1 MSTEMSDP
9 LPADREARRAEL
21 QHTFL
26 SVQRERVALTECL
39 MRPAAE
45 RDPADIE
52 TLIVR
57 LLRMQRALEKARI
70 AVDAVHTDPTM
81 GV

>member
-1 MSTEMSDP
+1 MRTEMSDP
-9 LPADREARRAEL
+9 LPAGREARRSEL
-21 QHTFL
+21 QRTFL

-45 RDPADIE
+45 RDPTNIE

-57 LLRMQRALEKARI
+57 LLRLQRVLEKARI
-70 AVDAVHTDPTM
+70 AVDTAHTAPTL

>member
-9 LPADREARRAEL
+9 LQADREARRSEL

-45 RDPADIE
+45 RDLADIE

-57 LLRMQRALEKARI
+57 LLRVQRVMEKARI
-70 AVDAVHTDPTM
+70 AVDTAHTAPTL